1 MSPERLPGEG
11 REMTIKDHR
20 NTEDEESH
28 KKRRQAFFGLID
40 DTCGLRTELH
50 GFEVSLDGRVVV
62 PELHPE
68 PEDRYYDVFTL
79 LKL

>member
-1 MSPERLPGEG
+1 MQA
-11 REMTIKDHR
+11 RETTIQNHR
-20 NTEDEESH
+20 DTEDEESH
-28 KKRRQAFFGLID
+28 QKRRQVLFGLID
-40 DTCGLRTELH
+40 DACSTCTELH

-68 PEDRYYDVFTL
+68 PEDCYDDAFTR